1 MLWRR
6 GINTTPPAESST
18 VQEYA
23 HWIMKETH
31 VPPRARYVRP
41 SFYKVCVFS
50 CFQSRHRCG
59 LGQVLA
65 CHSLPFM
72 CREAHDRAQA
82 FCTGCW
88 ETALSFHSTHGW
100 SKGKKAGFTCVEL
113 WPLAMYY
120 DVVYISSLELYPE
133 HADTCSAFPERE
145 KQCSTDLGFNLHLIT
160 GWLVLYLTLYT
171 TQRCKAALGA
181 DSFVCFNH

>member
-6 GINTTPPAESST
+6 GINTTPPAEFST

-31 VPPRARYVRP
+31 RVFTR
-41 SFYKVCVFS
+41 CVFS

-72 CREAHDRAQA
+72 CRKKHMTEHRPSTQAAEKLLYPFTAHMGGQ
-82 FCTGCW
+82 
-88 ETALSFHSTHGW
+88 
-100 SKGKKAGFTCVEL
+100 KGKKARFTCVEL

-160 GWLVLYLTLYT
+160 GWLVLLYT
-171 TQRCKAALGA
+171 
-181 DSFVCFNH
+181 